1 MMTKKTELFARMIQF
16 SFQEAA
22 LCCWTSAPAAASP
35 QLSGVSPVGDKDLQ
49 DQGLGAGQ
57 KPVDVTKSVFP

>member
-1 MMTKKTELFARMIQF
+1 MMTKKTEVFAKMIQF

-22 LCCWTSAPAAASP
+22 LCCCTSAPAAASP

-49 DQGLGAGQ
+49 DQSLGAGQ
-57 KPVDVTKSVFP
+57 KPVDVTQSVFP